1 VSWEPISW
9 AALEEREPVEP
20 TIGGL
25 IYPGR
30 RHIFSGPPESA
41 KTWAAFC
48 LALDE
53 IRAGG
58 VVLHVDFEMFA
69 YETRDRLRELGAT
82 DDEMERF
89 LHVEPETEATDYVV
103 GELVQYHQPTLAIV
117 DAAAGAFDLHG
128 LDDNSRRDAEIF
140 ARSFIDPFRLR
151 GVATILL
158 DHVVKNSDNRGQFAI
173 GSERKVGGADVH
185 LGFSAIVPFGRGR
198 TGLIRVTTHKDR
210 FGYLPRPRAAE
221 LELHSDPDTFA
232 VTWQF
237 KAADQAGE
245 DWRPTALMEKV
256 SRFLEGQTE
265 PVSRKTIETNVTGK
279 AEYVRA
285 AMDALVADGY
295 ALEEDGP
302 RKSRLLTVHKPFSTS
317 SDLVPTS
324 SGLGQARP
332 RPSSPPLRGDEDEVS
347 VPDLGTLPY
356 DELQRLHER
365 GEL

>member
-1 VSWEPISW
+1 MNWDPISW
-9 AALEEREPVEP
+9 AVLDERPPVEP

-48 LALDE
+48 IALDE

-58 VVLHVDFEMFA
+58 TVLHVDFEMFA
-69 YETRDRLRELGAT
+69 YETRDRLRQMGAT
-82 DDEMERF
+82 PAEFERF
-89 LHVEPETEATDYVV
+89 LHVEPETEASEYVI
-103 GELVQYHQPTLAIV
+103 GELVEYQRPTLAIV
-117 DAAAGAFDLHG
+117 DAVAGAFALQG
-128 LDDNSRRDAEIF
+128 LDDNSRRDVEIF
-140 ARSFIDPFRLR
+140 TQTIIEPFRVR
-151 GVATILL
+151 DVATILL
-158 DHVVKNSDNRGQFAI
+158 DHVVKNTDNRKGFAI

-185 LGFSAIVPFGRGR
+185 LGFDAVVPFGRGR

-210 FGYLPRPRAAE
+210 FGYLPRPRACE
-221 LELHSDPDTFA
+221 LELHSDPETFA
-232 VTWQF
+232 VSWAF
-237 KAADQAGE
+237 KPADVAGE
-245 DWRPTALMEKV
+245 DWRPTALMVKV
-256 SRFLEGQTE
+256 SRFLEGQSE

-279 AEYVRA
+279 AEYVRV

-302 RKSRLLTVHKPFSTS
+302 RNSRLLTAHKPFTTS

-324 SGLGQARP
+324 SGRTELRP
-332 RPSSPPLRGDEDEVS
+332 RPSSPSLGGDEDGVS
-347 VPDLGTLPY
+347 FLGTMPL
-356 DELQRLHER
+356 DQIARLHER